1 MTKFLSIDPG
11 KSKCGLIVADSKSKT
26 ISLAMVIKSE
36 ILIENVKRI
45 IKEKDEYKVI
55 IGNGTTSKEFIKKL
69 NFLGENLIIAEEK
82 NTTLRSKERYFDF
95 YPLKGL
101 KRFLPKELFLMNV
114 NLDAISAVI
123 ILEDFCKF
131 KYEFMNNH
139 IETKT
144 WQK

>member
-69 NFLGENLIIAEEK
+69 NFLGKDLIIAEEK
-82 NTTLRSKERYFDF
+82 NTTLRSRDRYFDF
-95 YPLKGL
+95 FPLRGIKSL
-101 KRFLPKELFLMNV
+101 LPKEIFLINV
-114 NLDAISAVI
+114 NLDAISALI
-123 ILEDFCKF
+123 ILEDFCNF
-131 KYEFMNNH
+131 KYDFVNN